1 MEIAIKRI
9 LGIALI
15 IFGLAIFFWSI
26 SESYYYFSAQKEFP
40 PIFVQPQASGSVTPS
55 ASSGTLQDQMNAL
68 IGNQINEKIKEMLP
82 ANTITDLLNASIW
95 IAFAT
100 FLVYAGARAVGM
112 GRDFLNDASKQAR
125 EEKNNI

>member
-15 IFGLAIFFWSI
+15 VFGLAIFFWSI

-40 PIFVQPQASGSVTPS
+40 PVFVQPQTSASATPS